1 MPDDSLIWLDGAAIS
16 QLPLPDRGLDFG
28 DGLFETLLLIDAK
41 PVYLSLHMARLDRG
55 LQVLRFPR
63 SVALIEKYLAKACLE
78 VAGKG
83 WRYASLRLTVTRG
96 AGPRGYAPPR
106 VPEPRVVIQATRML
120 HDPTQMAAAAALG
133 DSRIRVASQPAL
145 AGLKHLNRLE
155 QVLCALDAREQG
167 VDDALLLGQAG
178 DVVSVGTGNVFIV
191 RGDQISTPP
200 LDDCGI
206 WGTRRQRVMQVWAPA
221 LGYTVAESS
230 ILPSDITQA
239 EEVFYTNALYGLR
252 PVAAYA
258 DATWSDH
265 PVCAALFAAYM
276 GELP

>member
-1 MPDDSLIWLDGAAIS
+1 MPDDSLIWLNGAAIT

-41 PVYLSLHMARLDRG
+41 PLYLSLHMARLDRG

-63 SVALIEKYLAKACLE
+63 GVALIEKCLATACLE
-78 VAGKG
+78 IAGKG
-83 WRYASLRLTVTRG
+83 WRYVSLRLTVTRG
-96 AGPRGYAPPR
+96 AGPRGYTPPR
-106 VPEPRVVIQATRML
+106 EPEPRVVVQATRML
-120 HDPTQMAAAAALG
+120 HDPTQMAAPAALG
-133 DSRIRVASQPAL
+133 DSRIRLASQPAL

-167 VDDALLLGQAG
+167 VDDALLLGQTG

-206 WGTRRQRVMQVWAPA
+206 RGTRRQQVMQCWAPA
-221 LGYTVAESS
+221 LGYTVAESR
-230 ILPSDITQA
+230 ILPSDIAQA

-258 DATWSDH
+258 GATWADH